1 MNRTDLGKAEEIA
14 ERLRML
20 ILNGHLSLGAKMASE
35 RELSDQFSVSRM
47 TIRHALELMEAEG
60 LVSRHP
66 GRGTYIGGIRER
78 VLVSQ
83 GREMQQTREAPSIAA
98 SELRRSGSFIKDM
111 KRIGRKPQ
119 VQFIEQPSL
128 VPADSQIAQSLQIQ
142 EGTLVLK
149 RYRLQL
155 ADNLPYRLIESYY
168 PSDLFGE
175 LLTINIGEK
184 PLFEWLQERHN
195 LRVAHAQEILLARLA
210 TQNERQLLR
219 ISPTSPV
226 VSLERTVWTD
236 TRRPIEWAQIIAI
249 ASLYLFTY
257 EYDIFEWNKEQKHDN
272 RVQVDQSTP
281 Q

>member
-47 TIRHALELMEAEG
+47 TVRHALELMEAEG

>member
-1 MNRTDLGKAEEIA
+1 
-14 ERLRML
+14 
-20 ILNGHLSLGAKMASE
+20 
-35 RELSDQFSVSRM
+35 M
-47 TIRHALELMEAEG
+47 TVRHALELMEAEG

-66 GRGTYIGGIRER
+66 GRGTFIGGLRER

-83 GREMQQTREAPSIAA
+83 GREIPQTRETPSLAA
-98 SELRRSGSFIKDM
+98 SELHRSGSFIEEM
-111 KRIGRKPQ
+111 KRLGHKPQ
-119 VQFIEQPSL
+119 IQFLERPSL
-128 VPADSQIAQSLQIQ
+128 VPAESQIAQSLQIQ

-149 RYRLQL
+149 RYQLQL
-155 ADNLPYRLIESYY
+155 ADHLPYQLVESYY

-175 LLTINIGEK
+175 LLTVDLKEK

-195 LRVAHAQEILLARLA
+195 LRAAHAQERLLARLA

-226 VSLERTVWTD
+226 ISLERTVWTD
-236 TRRPIEWAQIIAI
+236 TRRPVEWAQIIAV

-257 EYDIFEWNKEQKHDN
+257 EYDLFEWNKEQKHDD
-272 RVQVDQSTP
+272 RAQIGQPTP

>member
-14 ERLRML
+14 ESLRSL
-20 ILNGHLSLGAKMASE
+20 ILNGTLASGTKMASE
-35 RELSDQFSVSRM
+35 RELSNQFSVSRM
-47 TIRHALELMEAEG
+47 TVRHALELMEGEG

-66 GRGTYIGGIRER
+66 GRGTFVGNIRER
-78 VLVSQ
+78 VLVNQ
-83 GREMQQTREAPSIAA
+83 GREVLQPKEALSISA

-119 VQFIEQPSL
+119 VQFLEQPSL
-128 VPADSQIAQSLQIQ
+128 VPADNQIAQNLQIQ

-175 LLTINIGEK
+175 LLTTDIGEK
-184 PLFEWLQERHN
+184 PLFEWLQDRHS
-195 LRVAHAQEILLARLA
+195 LRVARAQEVLLSRFA

-219 ISPTSPV
+219 ISSTSPV
-226 VSLERTVWTD
+226 ISLERTVWTD
-236 TRRPIEWAQIIAI
+236 TRRPVEWAHIIAV

-257 EYDIFEWNKEQKHDN
+257 EYDICEWNKEQKYDN
-272 RVQVDQSTP
+272 RAKVDQSTA